1 MKQKYINA
9 NIYRHDKATE
19 FIVEN
24 GRFSAIGTDLG
35 HADEIIDVK
44 GKLILPPYVDP
55 HLHLDY
61 YFTGQTDK
69 AENKTGTLF
78 EAIDIWNDFK
88 KGTTKEE
95 MKARMRQAIKDVKIG
110 RAHV

>member
-44 GKLILPPYVDP
+44 GKLILPPMLILTYTWIIILPVRQIRLKTKLAP
-55 HLHLDY
+55 YSKLLI
-61 YFTGQTDK
+61 FGMTLKK
-69 AENKTGTLF
+69 AQPKR
-78 EAIDIWNDFK
+78 K
-88 KGTTKEE
+88 
-95 MKARMRQAIKDVKIG
+95 
-110 RAHV
+110 

>member
-44 GKLILPPYVDP
+44 GKLILPP
-55 HLHLDY
+55 LC
-61 YFTGQTDK
+61 
-69 AENKTGTLF
+69 
-78 EAIDIWNDFK
+78 
-88 KGTTKEE
+88 
-95 MKARMRQAIKDVKIG
+95 
-110 RAHV
+110 

>member
-44 GKLILPPYVDP
+44 GKLIRFCCKVLN
-55 HLHLDY
+55 LLS
-61 YFTGQTDK
+61 
-69 AENKTGTLF
+69 NKV
-78 EAIDIWNDFK
+78 E
-88 KGTTKEE
+88 
-95 MKARMRQAIKDVKIG
+95 
-110 RAHV
+110 

>member
-44 GKLILPPYVDP
+44 GKLI
-55 HLHLDY
+55 
-61 YFTGQTDK
+61 
-69 AENKTGTLF
+69 
-78 EAIDIWNDFK
+78 
-88 KGTTKEE
+88 
-95 MKARMRQAIKDVKIG
+95 
-110 RAHV
+110 